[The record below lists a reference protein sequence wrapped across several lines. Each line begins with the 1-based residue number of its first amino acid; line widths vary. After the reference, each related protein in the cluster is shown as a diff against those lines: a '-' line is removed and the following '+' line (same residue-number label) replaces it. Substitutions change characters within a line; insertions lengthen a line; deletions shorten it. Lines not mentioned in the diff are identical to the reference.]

1 LREEWNALFIRT
13 EKKNIYRCPRSWK
26 MSKSKYNV
34 NARCYLHRIRCGY
47 LACMKCFRT
56 IRTSETLEHSR
67 NFEFWFLEKI
77 MAFVFLM
84 KMVWLLLTHQQRQ
97 LEIIAQNHQESSWGY
112 WRISF
117 NTSVSQFM
125 ICVNELSTQ
134 NCHSC
139 HL

>member
-1 LREEWNALFIRT
+1 MKRAFYSERKKRIYIVLREV
-13 EKKNIYRCPRSWK
+13 EKCRNPNTMLTPDAI
-26 MSKSKYNV
+26 
-34 NARCYLHRIRCGY
+34 LHRIRCGY

-112 WRISF
+112 WRILFQYFGFSVYDLCEWIVYSKLSF
-117 NTSVSQFM
+117 VPS
-125 ICVNELSTQ
+125 
-134 NCHSC
+134 
-139 HL
+139 